1 MFKRLILEEWQMV
14 IPVVAFALTFGVFLI
29 LSAKAILLGEK
40 QSEHMASLPLA
51 NDDGS
56 QKKDKP
62 FDQN

>member
-14 IPVVAFALTFGVFLI
+14 IPVVAFALTFAVFLV
-29 LSAKAILLGEK
+29 LSAKAILLGKK

-56 QKKDKP
+56 QQKDKHS
-62 FDQN
+62 DLN